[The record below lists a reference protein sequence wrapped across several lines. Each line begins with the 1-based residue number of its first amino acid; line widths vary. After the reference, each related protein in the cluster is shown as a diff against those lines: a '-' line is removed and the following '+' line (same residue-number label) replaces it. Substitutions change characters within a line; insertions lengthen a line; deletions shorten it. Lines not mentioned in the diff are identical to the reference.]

1 MSRRIK
7 APSPAL
13 IVAMIALFVSIGG
26 VGYAASKIG
35 TNDIENKAVTKPK
48 IDKQA
53 VTTNRIAD
61 QAVKAKKLADQAV
74 TTDKIADQAVTT
86 DKIADQAV
94 TTGKIAND
102 AVTGDQVLNDSLTG
116 DDINESTLGTVPSA
130 TNANTLDGQDSSA
143 FLPSSSRG
151 VAVAAARVTNTGSV
165 LGYFNRSGGAPTVTH
180 TANTGSYTVS
190 FPGNSINVNI
200 EIIQAT
206 RAGTPGEIAV
216 DSVNGNVIVKT
227 YNSAGAAADGQFTL
241 VVFPASLSG

>member
-7 APSPAL
+7 APSAAL
-13 IVAMIALFVSIGG
+13 IIALIALFVSIGG
-26 VGYAASKIG
+26 VGYAASQIG
-35 TNDIENKAVTKPK
+35 TNDIQNKAVTKPK

-53 VTTNRIAD
+53 VSTNRIAD
-61 QAVKAKKLADQAV
+61 QAVKSKKLADQAV
-74 TTDKIADQAVTT
+74 TTDKIANQAVTT
-86 DKIADQAV
+86 DKIA
-94 TTGKIAND
+94 ND
-102 AVTGDQVLNDSLTG
+102 SVTGGQVLNDSLTG

-151 VAVAAARVTNTGSV
+151 VAVAAARVTDTGSV
-165 LGYFNRSGGAPTVTH
+165 LGYFNRSGGAPTVAH
-180 TANTGSYTVS
+180 NAGTGSYTVS

-200 EIIQAT
+200 QIIQAT